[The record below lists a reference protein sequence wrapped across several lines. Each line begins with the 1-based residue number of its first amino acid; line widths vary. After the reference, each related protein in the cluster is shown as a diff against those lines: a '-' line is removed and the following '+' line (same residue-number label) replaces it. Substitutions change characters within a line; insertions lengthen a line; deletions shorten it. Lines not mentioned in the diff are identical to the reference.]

1 MHRAKPGTLL
11 LDAESHRHCLTRE
24 RPGCAIAALHN
35 RSSLSPT
42 AAATMTHFLAS
53 RFAFFYMRRD
63 RTQKETDAQGYQ
75 NAVQKI
81 GSFDSVEGFFGIYD
95 HLVKCHSLTSD
106 THVTDYHLFR
116 EGISPTWED
125 AENRS
130 GGKWIVR
137 LRKVEGLAS
146 LYWEDLIMALVGEQ
160 FGDVGCQ
167 VCGVV
172 VSVRQHE
179 DILSVWTQDAKDDD
193 AIAKIRDLIK
203 KHLDLPTFVTLD
215 YKRHQYQQSGRA
227 WGNKAQQRPVR
238 GPPRRAPREAEHAP
252 PPAERDWGALRRK

>member
-1 MHRAKPGTLL
+1 
-11 LDAESHRHCLTRE
+11 
-24 RPGCAIAALHN
+24 
-35 RSSLSPT
+35 
-42 AAATMTHFLAS
+42 MTHFLNS
-53 RFAFFYMRRD
+53 RFAFFYLRRD
-63 RTQKETDAQGYQ
+63 RSQKETDAQGYQ

-95 HLVKCHSLTSD
+95 HLVKPHSLTSE

-125 AENRS
+125 PKNRN

-160 FGDVGCQ
+160 FGDVGVQ

-179 DILSVWTQDAKDDD
+179 DILSVWTQDSKDDD
-193 AIAKIRDLIK
+193 AIAKIRDAIK
-203 KHLDLPTFVTLD
+203 SNLDLPPFVTID
-215 YKRHQYQQSGRA
+215 YKRHAFHGGQGRA
-227 WGNKAQQRPVR
+227 WGGRKQQGDRPHHRRQDR
-238 GPPRRAPREAEHAP
+238 GPRQHHREEAPP

>member
-1 MHRAKPGTLL
+1 
-11 LDAESHRHCLTRE
+11 
-24 RPGCAIAALHN
+24 
-35 RSSLSPT
+35 
-42 AAATMTHFLAS
+42 MTHFLNS
-53 RFAFFYMRRD
+53 RFAFFYLRRD
-63 RTQKETDAQGYQ
+63 RSQKETDAQGYQ

-95 HLVKCHSLTSD
+95 HLVKPHSLTSES
-106 THVTDYHLFR
+106 HVTDYHLFR

-125 AENRS
+125 PKNRN

-160 FGDVGCQ
+160 FGDVGVQ

-179 DILSVWTQDAKDDD
+179 DILSVWTQDSKDDD
-193 AIAKIRDLIK
+193 AIAKIRDAIK
-203 KHLDLPTFVTLD
+203 TNLELPPFVTID
-215 YKRHQYQQSGRA
+215 YKRHAFHGGQGRA
-227 WGNKAQQRPVR
+227 WGGRKQQGDRPHHRRQDR
-238 GPPRRAPREAEHAP
+238 GPRQHHREEAPP

>member
-1 MHRAKPGTLL
+1 
-11 LDAESHRHCLTRE
+11 
-24 RPGCAIAALHN
+24 
-35 RSSLSPT
+35 
-42 AAATMTHFLAS
+42 MTHFLNS
-53 RFAFFYMRRD
+53 RFAFFYLRRD
-63 RTQKETDAQGYQ
+63 RSQKETDAQGYQ

-95 HLVKCHSLTSD
+95 HLVKPHSLTSE

-125 AENRS
+125 AKNRN

-179 DILSVWTQDAKDDD
+179 DILSVWTQDSKDAHLAASAARFYNYATTDIHTCITLPAALD
-193 AIAKIRDLIK
+193 ETLAEAIAGEGEMGEDEAALSQCLEDNTGAYSKACVDNVAARTAEDK
-203 KHLDLPTFVTLD
+203 ACAT
-215 YKRHQYQQSGRA
+215 KRLG
-227 WGNKAQQRPVR
+227 W
-238 GPPRRAPREAEHAP
+238 EAEQIHI
-252 PPAERDWGALRRK
+252 

>member
-1 MHRAKPGTLL
+1 
-11 LDAESHRHCLTRE
+11 
-24 RPGCAIAALHN
+24 
-35 RSSLSPT
+35 
-42 AAATMTHFLAS
+42 MTHFLNS
-53 RFAFFYMRRD
+53 RFAFFYLRRD
-63 RTQKETDAQGYQ
+63 RSQKETDAQGYQ

-95 HLVKCHSLTSD
+95 HLVKPHSLTSES
-106 THVTDYHLFR
+106 HVTDYHLFR

-125 AENRS
+125 PKNRN

-179 DILSVWTQDAKDDD
+179 DILSVWTQDSKDDD
-193 AIAKIRDLIK
+193 AIAKIRDAIK
-203 KHLDLPTFVTLD
+203 TNLDLPTFVTLD
-215 YKRHQYQQSGRA
+215 YKRHAFHGQGGRA
-227 WGNKAQQRPVR
+227 WGGKRNQGHGDRPHRGHRNDR
-238 GPPRRAPREAEHAP
+238 GPRQHHRDDAPAP